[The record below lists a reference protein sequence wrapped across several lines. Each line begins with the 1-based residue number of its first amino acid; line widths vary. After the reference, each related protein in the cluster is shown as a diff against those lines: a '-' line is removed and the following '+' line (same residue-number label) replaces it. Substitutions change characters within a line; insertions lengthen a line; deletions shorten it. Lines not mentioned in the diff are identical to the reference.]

1 MRPEGMFLALRY
13 CEFGD
18 PEEVLAVESR
28 SFERLGPGELRVRVG
43 LSPINPSDLLPVKGA
58 YRHSTRVPAT
68 PGYEGV
74 GVVTEVGSD
83 VQPSWLGR
91 RVLPLRGE
99 GLWQQ
104 YAVVP
109 AAWAIA
115 VPESVDIETA
125 SQVYINPMTAWLIAK
140 QLPLTSDDMV
150 VANAAGS
157 SLGRAFCGLSRTLG
171 YRLIAVCRTREHA
184 AQLQEWGAWAVI
196 RVAQGALPEAVMD
209 LTRGA
214 GASVALD
221 SVGGLDGH
229 ALMGCVRPGGTLLQ
243 VGLLSG
249 IPLDW
254 TTITRQYPAVTVR
267 PFWLRRWQ
275 ESVSS
280 EKWHEAFAKLWALVG
295 AGHLDIAPCSARYR
309 LQDYSAALRADRALG
324 RVGKMLFSPSDE

>member
-1 MRPEGMFLALRY
+1 MRPEDTFSSLRY
-13 CEFGD
+13 GEFGD
-18 PEEVLAVESR
+18 PEAVLAVESR
-28 SFERLGPGELRVRVG
+28 PFERLGPGDLRVRVG
-43 LSPINPSDLLPVKGA
+43 LSPINPSDLLPVRGA
-58 YRHSTRVPAT
+58 YRHRTRVPAT

-91 RVLPLRGE
+91 MVLPLRGE

-104 YAVVP
+104 YTVVP
-109 AAWAIA
+109 AAWAIG
-115 VPESVDIETA
+115 VPESVDLETA

-140 QLPLTSDDMV
+140 QLPLTSDDVV

-171 YRLIAVCRTREHA
+171 YRLIAVCRTREHT
-184 AQLQEWGAWAVI
+184 AQLQELGAWAVI
-196 RVAQGALPEAVMD
+196 SHLAQGALPEAVMEI
-209 LTRGA
+209 TRGA

-221 SVGGLDGH
+221 SVGGMDGK
-229 ALMGCVRPGGTLLQ
+229 ALIRCLRPGGTVLQ

-249 IPLDW
+249 IPLDG
-254 TTITRQYPAVTVR
+254 IQLAQQYPEVRVR

-280 EKWHEAFAKLWALVG
+280 EKWHQAFAELWALIR
-295 AGHLDIAPCSARYR
+295 AGRLDIAPGSARYR
-309 LQDYSAALRADRALG
+309 LHDFSAAFSADRAWG
-324 RVGKMLFSPSDE
+324 RAGKGLFSPY